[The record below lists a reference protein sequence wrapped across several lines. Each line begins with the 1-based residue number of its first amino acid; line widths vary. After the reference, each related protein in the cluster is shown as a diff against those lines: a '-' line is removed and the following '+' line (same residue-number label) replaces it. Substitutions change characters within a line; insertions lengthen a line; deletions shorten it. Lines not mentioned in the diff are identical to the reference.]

1 MTTDQNQITTA
12 QLCEKC
18 AARLALKNVMRKM
31 RDSWGKCE
39 MCGSRIK
46 TGVWK
51 YTENW
56 NSRRGRA

>member
-12 QLCEKC
+12 QLCEEC
-18 AARLALKNVMRKM
+18 AARLAPKNVMRKM

-39 MCGSRIK
+39 MCGSAMR
-46 TGVWK
+46 TGIWK
-51 YTENW
+51 YTESW

>member
-12 QLCEKC
+12 QLCEEC

-31 RDSWGKCE
+31 RDSGGKCE